1 MALMHG
7 KPVINVCTINF
18 YMLYAC
24 TFYGENMTDTI
35 RQNPVV
41 NLAVITPV
49 WAEKL
54 QKHSAEVVKS
64 DEVDCILE
72 LH

>member
-7 KPVINVCTINF
+7 KPVINVYTINF

-24 TFYGENMTDTI
+24 AFYGENMTDAI
-35 RQNPVV
+35 RQNPVA
-41 NLAVITPV
+41 NLAAITPV

-54 QKHSAEVVKS
+54 QKHSEEVVKS